1 MATSFYFNNRQVML
15 PGVYSTITTNE
26 TTPAR
31 NLDFG
36 TCLIIDT
43 GVYGATWGGGSGIDG
58 ENYQGQDSVYTFDN
72 LADFRDFVKG
82 GMFYKLAEPL
92 FTPDPSN
99 PAATGISNL
108 MYVRACET
116 TSATL
121 SFTTTN
127 GGSFVVKTLDEGVG
141 ANGVLTTGGNLSK
154 GYGFSVETGVDD
166 PTKWILKFWVG
177 TFTGLAAD
185 GYPINE
191 ISEEKADPQLILQ
204 SPEFNNIQT
213 LIDWARSDATFANIF
228 VLDSTSEAEGD
239 GTVEQTDI
247 TSMLDGNNY
256 VLATGGTEDYDATK
270 LDMALEAIAGL
281 DYSFVFMDQFG
292 TNANSTLT
300 QAYIAHMNSAA
311 KYSHFLFVGGYG
323 EKAQFSQSLQLAQ
336 GFDSDYIQLVHGDV
350 GTISGITGVN
360 IRWWGVMYNLCALL
374 GRCAGKPPYIP
385 LTNKTIGVDKLKH
398 TLTDSEKE
406 KALTNGVLVTVYNDY
421 TRKFVCLQG
430 VNTLQDN
437 TSLFNSKAQSFS
449 IQFMRV
455 VAQINKELVVNA
467 SIDLLGQENGV
478 NVNTLSAGAVK
489 DWTVAYLQS
498 RVATD
503 SSDNLLLAFQDVT
516 VTQQEDAWFV
526 TYKIRVNNEIN
537 KLFFTGFLIR

>member
-1 MATSFYFNNRQVML
+1 MATSFYFANKQVML

-31 NLDFG
+31 NLDYG
-36 TCLIIDT
+36 TVLIIDT
-43 GVYGATWGGGSGIDG
+43 GVLGATWGGGSGIDG

-108 MYVRACET
+108 MYVRACST

-121 SFTTTN
+121 TFSTTN
-127 GGSFVVKTLDEGVG
+127 GGSFVVKTLDEGVV
-141 ANGVLTTGGNLSK
+141 ANGVLTAGGNLSK
-154 GYGFSVETGVDD
+154 GYGFSVEPGVDD
-166 PTKWILKFWVG
+166 PAKWILKFWVG
-177 TFTGLAAD
+177 SFTGLADD

-191 ISEEKADPQLILQ
+191 ISEEKADPRLILQ
-204 SPEFNNIQT
+204 SPEFDNIQT
-213 LIDWARSDATFANIF
+213 LIDWSRSDATFANIF
-228 VLDSTSEAEGD
+228 VLDPSSAAEGE
-239 GTVEQTDI
+239 GTVTQSDI
-247 TSMLDGNNY
+247 TSLLDGNNY
-256 VLATGGTEDYDATK
+256 VLATGGTENYDATK
-270 LDMALEAIAGL
+270 LDLVLDAIAGL

-292 TNANSTLT
+292 ANANSTLT
-300 QAYIAHMNSAA
+300 RAYITHMNNAA
-311 KYSHFLFVGGYG
+311 KYAHFLFVGGYG

-374 GRCAGKPPYIP
+374 GRCAGKPPYVP

-406 KALTNGVLVTVYNDY
+406 KALTSGVLVTVYNDF

-449 IQFMRV
+449 IQFMRI

-498 RVATD
+498 RVATE
-503 SSDNLLLAFQDVT
+503 SADNLLLAFQDVT